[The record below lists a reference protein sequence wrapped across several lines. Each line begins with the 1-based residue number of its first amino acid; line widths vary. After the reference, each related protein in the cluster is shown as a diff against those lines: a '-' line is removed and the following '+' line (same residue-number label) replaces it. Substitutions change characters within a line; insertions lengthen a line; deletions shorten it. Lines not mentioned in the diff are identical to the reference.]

1 MLCRLVGNGHLSAR
15 YSASFKLIACSSYST
30 SGKQRNGKI
39 YESAADAVADVQDGA
54 KILFGGFGICGI
66 PEKMIDALKEKGVK
80 NITGVSNNGGVD
92 NTGLGVLIKGKQLS
106 KVIGSYVGENNEL
119 VRQYLAGEL
128 AVELTPQGTL
138 AEKIRA
144 GGAGIPAFYTPTGFA
159 TLVQEGGAPV
169 KYSKDGKVE
178 IASEKKPV
186 KEFNGK
192 NYVME
197 ESIFADFAFV
207 KAHKADALGNLVFN
221 KAARNFNAPM
231 CRAAKITVAEVEE
244 LVPVGSLSPD
254 EIHVPGIYV
263 KRIFKGTNYN
273 KRVERV
279 RISEPKDPSKPS
291 PPPNPAQELRERIA
305 RRVALEF
312 RDGMYANLGIGIPV
326 LSSNYIP
333 KGMNVL
339 LQSENGILGLGPFP
353 TKDKVDPDL
362 INAGKESV
370 TVVPGASY
378 FGSDDSFAMIRGG
391 HVDITIL
398 GAMEV
403 SATGDLAN
411 WMIPG
416 KLVKGMGGAMDLV
429 AAPGTKVIITME
441 HNARDGSPKILDTCS
456 LPLTGK
462 GVIDL
467 IISEKAVFEVEKG
480 VGLTLIEVAEGLTVD
495 DIIACTGAKF
505 TVSPNVKTMGQIQV

>member
-1 MLCRLVGNGHLSAR
+1 MLRRIILNQSLGNKNPA
-15 YSASFKLIACSSYST
+15 FKLIACYAT
-30 SGKQRNGKI
+30 SGKPRQGKI
-39 YESAADAVADVQDGA
+39 YESASDAVADVKDGS

-66 PEKMIDALKEKGVK
+66 PEKMIDALKQKGVK
-80 NITGVSNNGGVD
+80 NITAVSNNGGVD
-92 NTGLGVLIKGKQLS
+92 DCGLGVLIRQKQVA
-106 KVIGSYVGENNEL
+106 KVIGSYVGENTEL
-119 VRQYLAGEL
+119 VRQYLEGEL
-128 AVELTPQGTL
+128 AIELTPQGTL

-144 GGAGIPAFYTPTGFA
+144 GGAGIPAFFTPTGYA
-159 TLVQEGGAPV
+159 TLVQEGGAPI
-169 KYSKDGKVE
+169 KYSKDGKVLIE
-178 IASEKKPV
+178 SEKKPV
-186 KEFNGK
+186 QSFNGR

-197 ESIFADFAFV
+197 ESIFGDFAFV
-207 KAHKADALGNLVFN
+207 KAQKADALGNLVFN
-221 KAARNFNAPM
+221 KSARNFNAPM
-231 CRAAKITVAEVEE
+231 CRAAKVTVAEVEE
-244 LVPVGSLSPD
+244 IVPVGSLQPD

-263 KRIFKGTNYN
+263 KRIFKGSDYR
-273 KRVERV
+273 KRVERL
-279 RISEPKDPSKPS
+279 RITEPKEEGAPAANS
-291 PPPNPAQELRERIA
+291 NPGQLLRERIA

-312 RDGMYANLGIGIPV
+312 NDGMYANLGIGIPV
-326 LSSNYIP
+326 LASNYIP
-333 KGMNVL
+333 DGMNVM

-370 TVVPGASY
+370 TVIPGAAY

-391 HVDITIL
+391 HVDLTIL

-441 HNARDGSPKILDTCS
+441 HNARDGSPKILESCS

-462 GVIDL
+462 EVIDL
-467 IISEKAVFEVEKG
+467 IISEKAVFQVEKG
-480 VGLTLIEVAEGLTVD
+480 VGLTLIEVAEGYTVD

-505 TVSPNVKTMGQIQV
+505 NVSPNVIKMRQI

>member
-1 MLCRLVGNGHLSAR
+1 M
-15 YSASFKLIACSSYST
+15 
-30 SGKQRNGKI
+30 
-39 YESAADAVADVQDGA
+39 
-54 KILFGGFGICGI
+54 
-66 PEKMIDALKEKGVK
+66 
-80 NITGVSNNGGVD
+80 
-92 NTGLGVLIKGKQLS
+92 S
-106 KVIGSYVGENNEL
+106 KVIGSYVGENTEL

-144 GGAGIPAFYTPTGFA
+144 GGAGIPAFFTPTGYA
-159 TLVQEGGAPV
+159 TLVQQGGAPI
-169 KYSKDGKVE
+169 KYDKNGKVTVSS
-178 IASEKKPV
+178 AAKPV
-186 KEFNGK
+186 QSFNGR

-207 KAHKADALGNLVFN
+207 KAQKADPLGNLIFN
-221 KAARNFNAPM
+221 KSARNFNAPM

-244 LVPVGSLSPD
+244 IVPVGAISPD

-273 KRVERV
+273 KRVERL
-279 RISEPKDPSKPS
+279 RITEPKQNGETAAETS
-291 PPPNPAQELRERIA
+291 PGQALRERIA

-333 KGMNVL
+333 QGMNVM

-353 TKDKVDPDL
+353 TKDQVDPDL

-370 TVVPGASY
+370 TVMPGAAY
-378 FGSDDSFAMIRGG
+378 FGSDESFAMIRGG
-391 HVDITIL
+391 HVDLTIL

-411 WMIPG
+411 WMIPVREVKTNLFVCFLMLFFLLQG

-441 HNARDGSPKILDTCS
+441 HNARDGSPKILESCS

-467 IISEKAVFEVEKG
+467 IISEKAVFQVEKG
-480 VGLTLIEVAEGLTVD
+480 VGLTLLEFAEGYTVD
-495 DIIACTGAKF
+495 DIAACTGAKF
-505 TVSPNVKTMGQIQV
+505 SVSPNVKPMAQISV

>member
-1 MLCRLVGNGHLSAR
+1 MLCRLVANRNLSAK
-15 YSASFKLIACSSYST
+15 YAGNFKLIACYST
-30 SGKQRNGKI
+30 SGKKPNGKV
-39 YESAADAVADVQDGA
+39 YESAIDAVADVQDGA

-66 PEKMIDALKEKGVK
+66 PEKMIAALKQKGVK
-80 NITGVSNNGGVD
+80 NITAVSNNGGVD
-92 NTGLGVLIKGKQLS
+92 DCGLGVLIKQKQLS
-106 KVIGSYVGENNEL
+106 KLIGSYVGENKEL

-128 AVELTPQGTL
+128 AMELTPQGTL

-144 GGAGIPAFYTPTGFA
+144 GGAGIPAFYTPTGYA

-178 IASEKKPV
+178 ISSEAKPV
-186 KEFNGK
+186 KEFNGR

-207 KAHKADALGNLVFN
+207 KAQKADPLGNLVFN

-244 LVPVGSLSPD
+244 LVPEGALSPD

-263 KRIFKGTNYN
+263 KRIFRGTDYN
-273 KRVERV
+273 KRVERL
-279 RISEPKDPSKPS
+279 RITEPQDPSKPAAPAS
-291 PPPNPAQELRERIA
+291 PGQALRERIA

-312 RDGMYANLGIGIPV
+312 RDGMYANLGIGMPV

-353 TKDKVDPDL
+353 TKDQVDPDL

-480 VGLTLIEVAEGLTVD
+480 VGLTLIEVAEGYTVD

-505 TVSPNVKTMGQIQV
+505 TVSPNVKTMGQIAV

>member
-1 MLCRLVGNGHLSAR
+1 MLCRFLVNKSLANKSPA
-15 YSASFKLIACSSYST
+15 FKLIACYST
-30 SGKQRNGKI
+30 SGKPRQGKI
-39 YESAADAVADVQDGA
+39 YESANDAVADVKDGS

-66 PEKMIDALKEKGVK
+66 PEKMIDALKQKGVK
-80 NITGVSNNGGVD
+80 NITAVSNNGGVD
-92 NTGLGVLIKGKQLS
+92 DCGLGVLIKQKQVA
-106 KVIGSYVGENNEL
+106 KVIGSYVGENTEL

-144 GGAGIPAFYTPTGFA
+144 GGAGIPAFFTPTGYA

-169 KYSKDGKVE
+169 KYSTDGKVIVE
-178 IASEKKPV
+178 SVKKPV
-186 KEFNGK
+186 QSFNGR

-207 KAHKADALGNLVFN
+207 KAQKADALGNLVFN
-221 KAARNFNAPM
+221 KSARNFNAPM
-231 CRAAKITVAEVEE
+231 CRAAKVTVAEVEE
-244 LVPVGSLSPD
+244 IVPVGAISPD

-263 KRIFKGTNYN
+263 KRIFKGSNYN
-273 KRVERV
+273 KRVERL
-279 RISEPKDPSKPS
+279 RITEPKEAGQPAAKA
-291 PPPNPAQELRERIA
+291 NPAQLLRERIA

-312 RDGMYANLGIGIPV
+312 SDGMYANLGIGIPV
-326 LSSNYIP
+326 LASNYIP
-333 KGMNVL
+333 DGMNVM

-370 TVVPGASY
+370 TVVQGAAY

-391 HVDITIL
+391 HVDLTIL

-441 HNARDGSPKILDTCS
+441 HNARDGSPKILDSCS

-462 GVIDL
+462 EVIDL
-467 IISEKAVFEVEKG
+467 IISEKAVFQVEKG
-480 VGLTLIEVAEGLTVD
+480 VGLTLIEVAEGFTVD

-505 TVSPNVKTMGQIQV
+505 SVSPNVTQMRQIPV